1 MNLTSILNGT
11 IVAQGEIYR
20 ADIVLADG
28 VIAEICQPGRR
39 SPVGNTVDAQ
49 GCYVLPGAIDIHFHC
64 RAPAYPQ
71 RGDFATETRAAAVGG
86 VTTILEMPIS
96 RPGVA
101 TVEILEARRAL
112 GEQNAY
118 VDFGLYAGPA
128 LLDPAG
134 IAKMVDAGAIGF
146 KVFLIAPPVGRED
159 EFTGICL
166 TSEADLYRLFQLI
179 KPYSLPVVFHAENN
193 TLLDYFS
200 RTLQESGRVDAISH
214 ALSRPPVVEAAAIA
228 LLLTIS
234 EATGRS
240 IHIAHLSSAAG
251 LNLIRDARRRGV
263 RVTTETC
270 PHYLWFTSEKLQEA
284 GPFAKIN
291 PPIRDEA
298 DRQALWA
305 GLMDG
310 TIDVVTTDHSPFTL
324 VEKEAGLANIWA
336 APPGTPSVE
345 VLYPLLLDQ
354 ALRGRLSLHRVLELV
369 AMNPARLYNLH
380 PQKGM
385 IQVGSD
391 ADLVVFDPNA
401 TLEVDRH
408 QWQSKAAAC
417 DRLYSGMVLK
427 GRIRE
432 VIARGRL
439 VARLGQVTGLPGHGR
454 FVRPVL
460 GQPLMAGA

>member
-20 ADIVLADG
+20 ADIVVADG
-28 VIAEICQPGRR
+28 VIAEICQSGRR
-39 SPVGNTVDAQ
+39 APVGNSVDAQ
-49 GCYVLPGAIDIHFHC
+49 GCYILPGAIDIHFHC

-71 RGDFATETRAAAVGG
+71 RGDFATETRAAAAGG

-101 TVEILEARRAL
+101 TVEILEARREL
-112 GEQNAY
+112 GERNAY
-118 VDFGLYAGPA
+118 IDFGLYAGPA
-128 LLDPAG
+128 LLDSDG
-134 IAKMVDAGAIGF
+134 IAKMVGAGAIGF
-146 KVFLIAPPVGRED
+146 KVFLIAPPAGRED

-179 KPYSLPVVFHAENN
+179 KPYSLPLVFHAENN
-193 TLLDYFS
+193 TLLEYFS
-200 RTLQESGRVDAISH
+200 QTLQESGRVDAISH

-228 LLLTIS
+228 LLLAIS
-234 EATGRS
+234 EATGCS
-240 IHIAHLSSAAG
+240 IHIAHLTSAVG

-270 PHYLWFTSEKLQEA
+270 PHYLWFTSEKLREV

-305 GLMDG
+305 GLIDG
-310 TIDVVTTDHSPFTL
+310 TIDVVTTDHSTYTS
-324 VEKEAGLANIWA
+324 VEKEAGLVNIWA

-354 ALRGRLSLHRVLELV
+354 ALRGNLSLHRVLELV
-369 AMNPARLYNLH
+369 ARNPARLYNLH
-380 PQKGM
+380 PQKGI

-401 TLEVDRH
+401 TMKVDRN

-417 DRLYSGMVLK
+417 DHLYSGMILQ

-460 GQPLMAGA
+460 SPSP